1 MRTRLGIIL
10 LVMQMLAACAVPSRY
25 AFESGSAED
34 RAARYVAE
42 WGGGASEYRAI
53 FSTGDCTIL
62 EAGLGDMPSTLP
74 DLDTRH
80 GREQAG
86 YYEARQE
93 RLEELDC

>member
-1 MRTRLGIIL
+1 MIL
-10 LVMQMLAACAVPSRY
+10 LVVQMLAACSVPSRY
-25 AFESGSAED
+25 AFESGSEED

-42 WGGGASEYRAI
+42 WGGAASEYRAI
-53 FSTGDCTIL
+53 FGTADCFIL
-62 EAGLGDMPSTLP
+62 EAGLANMPSTLP

>member
-1 MRTRLGIIL
+1 MIL
-10 LVMQMLAACAVPSRY
+10 LLVQMLAACAVPSRY

-42 WGGGASEYRAI
+42 WGGAASVYREI
-53 FSTGDCTIL
+53 FSTGDCTIV
-62 EAGLGDMPSTLP
+62 EVGLANMESTLP

-93 RLEELDC
+93 RLKELDC